1 LTNYKNPPNL
11 SLKLFLSLYN
21 LAKEV
26 MKMKVE
32 VIRRV
37 LVFLSEIFSL
47 THLKR
52 SGWRRF
58 GIPDE
63 LRESVADH
71 VFGVAHIALIL
82 AYLEKVPRERW
93 GDILLMALIHDNPET
108 RLGDLDRIATLYIKR
123 KRATQQALKDQVA
136 TLPNSLKTDLLNLS
150 KELESDSKEAQIVKD
165 ADILDFA
172 LHALILAQR
181 GYKTRESAQNALAEL
196 NTKSAKAILKAA
208 LKEENLATLWTQDLE
223 LAGDPR

>member
-1 LTNYKNPPNL
+1 MTNLKKQPNL
-11 SLKLFLSLYN
+11 SLKLFLFLYN
-21 LAKEV
+21 PAKEV
-26 MKMKVE
+26 MKMKTE
-32 VIRRV
+32 AIRRV
-37 LVFLSEIFSL
+37 LAFLSEIFSL

-82 AYLEKVPRERW
+82 AYLEKVPKEKW
-93 GDILLMALIHDNPET
+93 KDVALMALIHDNPET
-108 RLGDLDRIATLYIKR
+108 RLGDLDRIATTYIRR
-123 KRATQQALKDQVA
+123 KRATQLALRDQISGLPDELKEIFA
-136 TLPNSLKTDLLNLS
+136 TLS
-150 KELESDSKEAQIVKD
+150 KKLEGDSIAAQIVRD

-172 LHALILAQR
+172 LRALSLAQR
-181 GYKTRESAQNALAEL
+181 GYPTKEAAESSMSEL
-196 NTKSAKAILKAA
+196 TTKSAKALLREAFKVEDLTA
-208 LKEENLATLWTQDLE
+208 LWTKDLE